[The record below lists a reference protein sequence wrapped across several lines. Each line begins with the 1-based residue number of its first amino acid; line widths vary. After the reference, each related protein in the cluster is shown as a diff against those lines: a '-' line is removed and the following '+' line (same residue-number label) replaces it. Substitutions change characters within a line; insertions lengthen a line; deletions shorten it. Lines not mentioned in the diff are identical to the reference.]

1 MSPTGQDQQQDKSK
15 SAIVRLSAIREI
27 MNRGKHALL
36 DVTPNAVDKLNYAQ
50 FYPIVIFARADSKQ
64 TIKECRA
71 GVPKKAHLSSKKLLE
86 QCQKLEKLWTHVYTG
101 TLNLTSITAE
111 SQWYTKLSDLIDKQQ
126 TAPIWMSESKV
137 ITFIIFEIRHL
148 INLF

>member
-1 MSPTGQDQQQDKSK
+1 MKDKTIQYLILIHSIFYIFSLEQGSPMSSSGQKDNEQGKSK

-71 GVPKKAHLSSKKLLE
+71 GVPK
-86 QCQKLEKLWTHVYTG
+86 
-101 TLNLTSITAE
+101 
-111 SQWYTKLSDLIDKQQ
+111 
-126 TAPIWMSESKV
+126 
-137 ITFIIFEIRHL
+137 
-148 INLF
+148 

>member
-1 MSPTGQDQQQDKSK
+1 MSSNGQKDSEQGKSK

-71 GVPKKAHLSSKKLLE
+71 GVPKYDYWKFKQILS
-86 QCQKLEKLWTHVYTG
+86 
-101 TLNLTSITAE
+101 
-111 SQWYTKLSDLIDKQQ
+111 
-126 TAPIWMSESKV
+126 
-137 ITFIIFEIRHL
+137 IIFKTISYLIRLYIH
-148 INLF
+148 I

>member
-1 MSPTGQDQQQDKSK
+1 MQLHFTPNKKIQFSEQASPMSPTGQDQQQDKSK

-71 GVPKKAHLSSKKLLE
+71 GVPK
-86 QCQKLEKLWTHVYTG
+86 
-101 TLNLTSITAE
+101 
-111 SQWYTKLSDLIDKQQ
+111 
-126 TAPIWMSESKV
+126 
-137 ITFIIFEIRHL
+137 
-148 INLF
+148 

>member
-1 MSPTGQDQQQDKSK
+1 MSSSGQKDNEQGKSK

-71 GVPKKAHLSSKKLLE
+71 GVPKYDYWKFQQILSIILL
-86 QCQKLEKLWTHVYTG
+86 
-101 TLNLTSITAE
+101 
-111 SQWYTKLSDLIDKQQ
+111 
-126 TAPIWMSESKV
+126 
-137 ITFIIFEIRHL
+137 
-148 INLF
+148 

>member
-1 MSPTGQDQQQDKSK
+1 MIAFSYLLLPVFYSIAEQASPLSANSHDQQQQSKSK

-71 GVPKKAHLSSKKLLE
+71 GVPK
-86 QCQKLEKLWTHVYTG
+86 
-101 TLNLTSITAE
+101 
-111 SQWYTKLSDLIDKQQ
+111 
-126 TAPIWMSESKV
+126 
-137 ITFIIFEIRHL
+137 
-148 INLF
+148 